1 MVGCFSGLTV
11 SHTASLI
18 AEKHKANSK
27 DQLTVYVCVSDRTNA
42 QREELQQAVTAMGC
56 KSRHTTDVSMSVVW
70 KQTNQ
75 LSIFCLCFH
84 DSNAFV
90 LVFMCILLE

>member
-18 AEKHKANSK
+18 AEKHKSNSTNNK
-27 DQLTVYVCVSDRTNA
+27 PTVYVCVSDRTDA

-56 KSRHTTDVSMSVVW
+56 KSRHSLDVSMS
-70 KQTNQ
+70 KFT
-75 LSIFCLCFH
+75 LDFKMRLT
-84 DSNAFV
+84 
-90 LVFMCILLE
+90 